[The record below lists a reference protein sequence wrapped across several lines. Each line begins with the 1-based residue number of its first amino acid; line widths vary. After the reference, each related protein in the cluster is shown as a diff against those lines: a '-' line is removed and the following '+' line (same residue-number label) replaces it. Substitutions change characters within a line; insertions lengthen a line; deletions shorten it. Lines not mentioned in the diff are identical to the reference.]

1 MSLLPGAPPWCS
13 QGRSNTPIARVGNRP
28 RYPLKEK
35 CTLRSL
41 YTVILGVVLGYI
53 NGTFEEIAAA
63 IEARDAPRAIK
74 KVVTLSAIG
83 LGVVGFLA
91 LILAVLYAGRKAILA
106 VVAPIAM
113 VAVLFKSYQLN
124 HPSASTPT
132 GPVQQPGTIELAR
145 ARAERV
151 YPPLTQTAF
160 LLLSELCR
168 YLPGLVKP
176 FSLGAVVPP
185 VHYDITASLLTIFH
199 FLVAKGEDETVV
211 ATIQEILE
219 SLIGQHLQ
227 AQDLP
232 MSIPAIYTSADG
244 STWPGLVVDG
254 VYDIGQHYRVDLLI
268 CSEAAVARLK
278 AREVSML
285 DGYATTGAIIQD
297 GDFD

>member
-1 MSLLPGAPPWCS
+1 MK
-13 QGRSNTPIARVGNRP
+13 N
-28 RYPLKEK
+28 
-35 CTLRSL
+35 L
-41 YTVILGVVLGYI
+41 YTVILGIVLGYI
-53 NGTFEEIAAA
+53 NGTFEEIAEA
-63 IEARDAPRAIK
+63 IGARDAPRAIE

-91 LILAVLYAGRKAILA
+91 LILALLYAGRKAIFA

-132 GPVQQPGTIELAR
+132 RSVQQPGTIELAK

-185 VHYDITASLLTIFH
+185 VHYDITASLAVIFH
-199 FLVAKGEDETVV
+199 FVIAKGEDET
-211 ATIQEILE
+211 AIPTIVEIVE

-232 MSIPAIYTSADG
+232 LSIPAIYTSADG

-254 VYDIGQHYRVDLLI
+254 VYDIGQYYRVDLVI
-268 CSEAAVARLK
+268 CSEAAVTRLK
-278 AREVSML
+278 ARELSRL
-285 DGYATTGAIIQD
+285 DGHTATGAIIQD
-297 GDFD
+297 EDFD

>member
-1 MSLLPGAPPWCS
+1 MKNLF
-13 QGRSNTPIARVGNRP
+13 V
-28 RYPLKEK
+28 
-35 CTLRSL
+35 
-41 YTVILGVVLGYI
+41 VILGVALGYI
-53 NGTFEEIAAA
+53 EGTFEEIAEA
-63 IEARDAPRAIK
+63 IETRDKPRAIK
-74 KVVTLSAIG
+74 NIVTLLSVG
-83 LGVVGFLA
+83 LGVVGFSA
-91 LILAVLYAGRKAILA
+91 LILAVLYAGRKAIFA

-113 VAVLFKSYQLN
+113 VVVLFKSYQLN

-132 GPVQQPGTIELAR
+132 GPVQQPGTIELAK

-151 YPPLTQTAF
+151 YPLLTQTAF

-199 FLVAKGEDETVV
+199 FVVAKGENETVV

-232 MSIPAIYTSADG
+232 LSIPAIYTHADG

-254 VYDIGQHYRVDLLI
+254 VYDIGQYYRVDLVI
-268 CSEAAVARLK
+268 CSEAAVTRLK
-278 AREVSML
+278 ARELSRL
-285 DGYATTGAIIQD
+285 DGHTATGAIIQD
-297 GDFD
+297 EDFD

>member
-1 MSLLPGAPPWCS
+1 MKKLFAVVLS
-13 QGRSNTPIARVGNRP
+13 
-28 RYPLKEK
+28 
-35 CTLRSL
+35 
-41 YTVILGVVLGYI
+41 VVLGYI
-53 NGTFEEIAAA
+53 NGTFEEIAEA
-63 IEARDAPRAIK
+63 IEAKDAPRAVK

-91 LILAVLYAGRKAILA
+91 LILAVLYAGRKAIFA
-106 VVAPIAM
+106 VVAPVAM
-113 VAVLFKSYQLN
+113 VAMLVKSYQLN
-124 HPSASTPT
+124 HPSTSTPT

-151 YPPLTQTAF
+151 YPLLTQTAF

-176 FSLGAVVPP
+176 FSLGAVVPT

-199 FLVAKGEDETVV
+199 FVIAKGEDET
-211 ATIQEILE
+211 AIPTIVEILE

-232 MSIPAIYTSADG
+232 LSIPAIYTSADG

-254 VYDIGQHYRVDLLI
+254 VYDIGQYYRVDLLI

-278 AREVSML
+278 ARELSRL
-285 DGYATTGAIIQD
+285 DGHTATGAVIQD